1 MSPDTP
7 DTSKLVPLNSFFCS
21 FHVTV
26 NNPPLFQALIFVNIA
41 KDIHTMKIIRLYS
54 RDNLF
59 LNRKRL
65 LDRK

>member
-26 NNPPLFQALIFVNIA
+26 NDPPLFQALIFVNIA
-41 KDIHTMKIIRLYS
+41 KDIHTMKIIRLYF
-54 RDNLF
+54 RDLF
-59 LNRKRL
+59 LKRKRL